1 MWAIAKKLK
10 IQGPGSL
17 KQNPEASPPEHT
29 ESYPCSPINLTLTD
43 PFQTSYPLLSS
54 CGMLSFFFKTLDN
67 FLYF

>member
-43 PFQTSYPLLSS
+43 PFQTSYHPSPPPVKLWNAQFLL
-54 CGMLSFFFKTLDN
+54 
-67 FLYF
+67 